1 MSQHHK
7 SDIRLGYDAKVDH
20 VYFDTTDEGTVEFG
34 FRTKIGTRF
43 DDKVFIYNNVWMSL
57 NQAKE
62 LSEALITALAEYERA
77 PQETSDYL
85 EREQLLGS
93 GVGA

>member
-1 MSQHHK
+1 MRYITDPCGNKTRLVLVIQGDKVTTRERNNTMSQHHK

-43 DDKVFIYNNVWMSL
+43 DDKVFIYNNLTCVIFTR
-57 NQAKE
+57 N
-62 LSEALITALAEYERA
+62 
-77 PQETSDYL
+77 
-85 EREQLLGS
+85 
-93 GVGA
+93 